1 MGVSRYKAVD
11 AKKYGVT
18 KQDLKDLKFYKMEV
32 KRIRGEIAE
41 LEDMTAGINAWDVTD
56 RINELLL
63 KKEKRRKELIEALH
77 VYLDKLEAIDKFFNE
92 LCERDKMLL
101 TLLYVDGLSWYKSL
115 EMIGL
120 SHNGSNILDTFK
132 RLRL

>member
-11 AKKYGVT
+11 ARKYGVT

-41 LEDMTAGINAWDVTD
+41 LEDMTAGINAWEVEGVD
-56 RINELLL
+56 ELLV

-120 SHNGSNILDTFK
+120 RHNGSNILDTFK

>member
-11 AKKYGVT
+11 ARKYGVT

-41 LEDMTAGINAWDVTD
+41 LEDMTAGINTWEVAGVD
-56 RINELLL
+56 ELLV

-101 TLLYVDGLSWYKSL
+101 TLLYVDGLSWYASC
-115 EMIGL
+115 EAMGL
-120 SHNGSNILDTFK
+120 KHNGKNILDTLK

>member
-11 AKKYGVT
+11 ARKYGVT

-41 LEDMTAGINAWDVTD
+41 LEDMTAGINAWEVAGVD
-56 RINELLL
+56 ELLV

-101 TLLYVDGLSWYKSL
+101 TLLYVDGLSWYKACENVGRARHTSV
-115 EMIGL
+115 
-120 SHNGSNILDTFK
+120 ILNTFK

>member
-11 AKKYGVT
+11 ARKYGVT

-41 LEDMTAGINAWDVTD
+41 LEDMTAGINTWEVEGVD
-56 RINELLL
+56 ELLV

-77 VYLDKLEAIDKFFNE
+77 TYLDKLEAIDKFFNE

-120 SHNGSNILDTFK
+120 RHNGSNILDTFK

>member
-11 AKKYGVT
+11 ARKYGVT

-41 LEDMTAGINAWDVTD
+41 LEDMTAGISTWEVAGVDK
-56 RINELLL
+56 LLV
-63 KKEKRRKELIEALH
+63 KKEKRKKELIEALH

-120 SHNGSNILDTFK
+120 SHNGSNILDTLK

>member
-11 AKKYGVT
+11 ARKYGVT

-41 LEDMTAGINAWDVTD
+41 LEDITAGISTWDLAGVD
-56 RINELLL
+56 ELLV

>member
-11 AKKYGVT
+11 ARKYGVT

-41 LEDMTAGINAWDVTD
+41 LEDITAGISTWEVAGVDK
-56 RINELLL
+56 LLV

>member
-11 AKKYGVT
+11 ARKYGVT

-32 KRIRGEIAE
+32 KRIRSEIAE
-41 LEDMTAGINAWDVTD
+41 LEDMTAGINTWEVAGVD
-56 RINELLL
+56 ELLV

-101 TLLYVDGLSWYKSL
+101 TLLYVDGLSWYKAC
-115 EMIGL
+115 ENIGQAHQ
-120 SHNGSNILDTFK
+120 SSTILRTFK

>member
-11 AKKYGVT
+11 ARKYGVT

-41 LEDMTAGINAWDVTD
+41 LEDMTAGINTWEVEGVD
-56 RINELLL
+56 ELLV

-77 VYLDKLEAIDKFFNE
+77 TYLDKLEAIDKFFNE